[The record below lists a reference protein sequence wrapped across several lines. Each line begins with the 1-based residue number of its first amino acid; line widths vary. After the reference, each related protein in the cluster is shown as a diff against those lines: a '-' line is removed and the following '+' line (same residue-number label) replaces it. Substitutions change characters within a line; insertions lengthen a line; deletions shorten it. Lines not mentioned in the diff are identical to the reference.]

1 MPTIN
6 KGKKPA
12 SKSVNRAERIKVYN
26 TSRWKK
32 LRLAKLMKDPLCE
45 MCLQK
50 GITTAATQAHHIDS
64 FMNYEDLIRKDKA
77 FNYNNLMSLC
87 TKCHSEIHKNN
98 NGANN

>member
-6 KGKKPA
+6 KGKKEK

-32 LRLAKLMKDPLCE
+32 LRIAKLMKDPLCE

-50 GITTAATQAHHIDS
+50 GIITLAIDVHHLDS
-64 FMNYEDLIRKDKA
+64 FMNYEGLDRVEKA
-77 FNYNNLMSLC
+77 YNINNLMSIC
-87 TKCHSEIHKNN
+87 KQCHQKEHNS
-98 NGANN
+98 

>member
-32 LRLAKLMKDPLCE
+32 LRIAKLMKDPLCE

-50 GITTAATQAHHIDS
+50 GITTAAIDVHHIDS
-64 FMNYEDLIRKDKA
+64 FMNYDGLDRIEKA
-77 FNYNNLMSLC
+77 YNINNLMSIC
-87 TKCHSEIHKNN
+87 KQCHQKEHN
-98 NGANN
+98 